1 MAKLQR
7 FIPQTPDP
15 YLKQADQLGAVKFGH
30 LNSLVDA
37 INSTIYGDYLQL
49 AGDGPMSTTLR
60 ALEDPEGNLAKLY
73 LAIDKT
79 AILGPLKIGD
89 ASSNVASAILQIDS
103 TTQGVLFPR
112 LTAVERDAIAAPAVG
127 LLIFNT
133 DTSQIN
139 AWNGSDWVP
148 GGFLHL
154 DELYDDAFQQTVGIT
169 PKAAYTNSN
178 IAIVPNGTG
187 AITAQVPDDT
197 ITGGQARGQYAVDLQ
212 RVRNNIGQVAKRD
225 YSVITGGQNNWCDGD
240 DGRWG
245 FVGGGL
251 SNRQRTVYGA
261 IVGGQSNQTGD
272 GNSGN
277 VADFIGGGS
286 QNIVFGS
293 YSAIVAG
300 RQNSSNGSYTS
311 IGGGYQNTITNSYAT
326 VVGGY
331 NNTSSG
337 QYSVSG
343 GSGNIASGI
352 SSVAMGK
359 NNTATSNESVTFGN
373 GNTNNGARSVVSGGI
388 NNTLN
393 GNQTVIGGGIDNSTN
408 GNYNVVAGGQ

>member
-60 ALEDPEGNLAKLY
+60 ALEDPESNIAKLY

-154 DELYDDAFQQTVGIT
+154 DELYDDAVQQTVGIT

-187 AITAQVPDDT
+187 AIVASIPDGTA
-197 ITGGQARGQYAVDLQ
+197 TGGNARGAYAVDLQ
-212 RVRNNIGQVAKRD
+212 THRDTATKVASGSHSVVLGGYRNRSEGV
-225 YSVITGGQNNWCDGD
+225 YSISAGENCRALQNNSLAIGS
-240 DGRWG
+240 GSEASAAYAIALG
-245 FVGGGL
+245 
-251 SNRQRTVYGA
+251 SGA
-261 IVGGQSNQTGD
+261 N
-272 GNSGN
+272 
-277 VADFIGGGS
+277 A
-286 QNIVFGS
+286 
-293 YSAIVAG
+293 
-300 RQNSSNGSYTS
+300 
-311 IGGGYQNTITNSYAT
+311 
-326 VVGGY
+326 
-331 NNTSSG
+331 TSS
-337 QYSVSG
+337 
-343 GSGNIASGI
+343 
-352 SSVAMGK
+352 
-359 NNTATSNESVTFGN
+359 F
-373 GNTNNGARSVVSGGI
+373 
-388 NNTLN
+388 
-393 GNQTVIGGGIDNSTN
+393 
-408 GNYNVVAGGQ
+408 